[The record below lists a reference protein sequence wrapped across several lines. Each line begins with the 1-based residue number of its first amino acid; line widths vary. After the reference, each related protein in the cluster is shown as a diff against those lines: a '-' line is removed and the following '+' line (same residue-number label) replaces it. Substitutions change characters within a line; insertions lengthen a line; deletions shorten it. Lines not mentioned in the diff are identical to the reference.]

1 MVLLIC
7 INCSKDEALILT
19 QKMLENRLITKQTPK
34 NGIMVKKVMVARSV
48 NIIREAYLCLLLD
61 REYNGPVLIASPC
74 GGMDIETVAQ
84 TTPEKIKTIPL
95 DIDQPI
101 SENVLKEIT
110 AFMNFKDIKVQT
122 VCCEQIQ
129 NLYKLFKAVDA
140 LQIEIN
146 PLAETDTGEV
156 ISVDAKLNFDD
167 NAQYRQKEIFSL
179 DITEEESDPREL
191 EAAKHNLNYVSM
203 DGNIGCLVNGAGL
216 AMATMDIIKL
226 NGGEPANFLDVG
238 GGVKEDQVLKAFEIL
253 TSDPKVKGILVNIF
267 GGIVNCATIANGV
280 VKASKT
286 LNLNVPL
293 VVRLEGTNVTK
304 AREILRNS
312 GLPIQT
318 ANNLDDAAQKA
329 IAALK

>member
-1 MVLLIC
+1 
-7 INCSKDEALILT
+7 
-19 QKMLENRLITKQTPK
+19 
-34 NGIMVKKVMVARSV
+34 MVAKSV
-48 NIIREAYLCLLLD
+48 NIIRETYLCILLD

-74 GGMDIETVAQ
+74 GGMDIETVAAN
-84 TTPEKIKTIPL
+84 TPEKIKTIPL
-95 DIDQPI
+95 NIDQPI
-101 SENVLKEIT
+101 DDAVLQEIT
-110 AFMNFKDIKVQT
+110 EFLGFKDPKLQT
-122 VCCEQIQ
+122 ICGHQIQ

-167 NAQYRQKEIFSL
+167 NAAFRQKEIFSL
-179 DITEEESDPREL
+179 DISEEESDPREL
-191 EAAKHNLNYVSM
+191 EAAKHNLNYVAM

-226 NGGEPANFLDVG
+226 NGGNPANFLDVG

-253 TSDPKVKGILVNIF
+253 SSDPKVKGILVNIF

-280 VKASKT
+280 VKAFKT
-286 LNLNVPL
+286 LNLQMPL
-293 VVRLEGTNVTK
+293 VVRLEGTNVMK
-304 AREILRNS
+304 AREILSDS

-318 ANNLDDAAQKA
+318 ANDLDDAALKA
-329 IAALK
+329 ITALK